1 MTTLFTNRHSG
12 FSVAPFDSFNL
23 GLHVGDN
30 FEMVMQ
36 NRELLQKQTAALQF
50 MNQVHGDSIVEIRE
64 VISQPTADAL
74 ITQVPGIA
82 LAVLV
87 ADCIPLLLSSRTVI
101 AAVHVGR
108 KGLFNKIA
116 LKTISRMQ
124 DLGAENIHA
133 QLGPSI
139 CGRCYEVN
147 AEIVEEAKGDYQES
161 ILETKSGKASLD
173 LPRALI
179 KDLVHAGITY
189 EASQICTKENLN
201 YFSYRR
207 RNVTGRTAGV
217 IWL

>member
-1 MTTLFTNRHSG
+1 MPTLFTNRHSG
-12 FSVAPFDSFNL
+12 FSDAPFDSFNL
-23 GLHVGDN
+23 GLHVGDD
-30 FEMVMQ
+30 VDSVVK
-36 NRELLQKQTAALQF
+36 NREQLQKLVGPLQF
-50 MNQVHGDSIVEIRE
+50 MNQVHGDSIFE
-64 VISQPTADAL
+64 VHEVVSQPTADAL

-87 ADCIPLLLSSRTVI
+87 ADCIPLLLASGNVI

-116 LKTISRMQ
+116 LKVISHMQ

-139 CGRCYEVN
+139 CGNCYEVN
-147 AEIVEEAKGDYQES
+147 AEIVEDAMSDYEEAILTNES
-161 ILETKSGKASLD
+161 GAMFLD

-179 KDLVHAGITY
+179 KDLVHAGVTY
-189 EASQICTKENLN
+189 EASQICTKEDLD